1 LLVLK
6 SDRKTNNTH
15 DSSLPVVRLSS
26 PFVRRFVLFLSTKS
40 VRTNEE
46 MIKFSLK
53 YKYYKLCVV

>member
-1 LLVLK
+1 
-6 SDRKTNNTH
+6 
-15 DSSLPVVRLSS
+15 
-26 PFVRRFVLFLSTKS
+26 VLFLSTKS